1 MWTIAWLVAALAGL
15 TSAHLAAWH
24 PSMYCLNGTTPGQV
38 NYNTDDA
45 VLPLWMLSQSDYW
58 FHHSNGCDQF
68 PPAEGDFLEL
78 PAGGSFTVEIADNRG
93 VTSLSYNGTHATEWT
108 DGQNHTGSTDVLLD
122 AAISDGCITS
132 PNIHT
137 QNETMA
143 SGTAF
148 AIAYKSE
155 LSDVTLEDLVVFTV
169 RYNTPWKRL
178 TTYDVPA
185 AMPACP
191 SGGCICAWVWIPNG
205 CGEPNIY
212 MEGFKCMVTNATS
225 TTSLGTPSAPVWCEE
240 DQSQCVQG
248 PKQIM
253 IWNQLE
259 GNNIEVSGLDLS
271 GMAKSPAYNT
281 KCGFNDGA
289 QNDIFASNTSSTP
302 SASSPLTAVQ
312 TTQTT
317 PTASSTPVIS
327 NTSATPSTY
336 SPTTTPNSSSP
347 TAPNSV
353 PPSTPAPSCSASP
366 STPSPSSP
374 SSPSSP
380 PSSDSTPSSPPPSS
394 DSTPSPPPPSFNSA
408 PSPPPPSTLIST
420 NPSSPSD
427 TPSSS
432 RTPTSMGSVI
442 PLTTPPSNTAIVA
455 STPSPSTGSPTC
467 KRKRMAHKRKR
478 RSISH

>member
-1 MWTIAWLVAALAGL
+1 MWTIAWLVAALSGL

-24 PSMYCLNGTTPGQV
+24 SSMYCLNGTTPGQV

-45 VLPLWMLSQSDYW
+45 VLPLWKLSQSDYW

-122 AAISDGCITS
+122 ATFSDGCITS

-155 LSDVTLEDLVVFTV
+155 LSEVTLEDLVVFTV

-178 TTYDVPA
+178 TSYDVPS

-225 TTSLGTPSAPVWCEE
+225 TTPLGTPSAPVWCEE

-271 GMAKSPAYNT
+271 GMPKSPAYNT
-281 KCGFNDGA
+281 KCGFKDGA
-289 QNDIFASNTSSTP
+289 QDDIFATNASSTP
-302 SASSPLTAVQ
+302 STSSPLTATQTEQ
-312 TTQTT
+312 TTA
-317 PTASSTPVIS
+317 TASSTPIVA

-336 SPTTTPNSSSP
+336 TPTATPNQSSL
-347 TAPNSV
+347 TASNSV

-374 SSPSSP
+374 PLSNSTLSFPLLP
-380 PSSDSTPSSPPPSS
+380 STPS
-394 DSTPSPPPPSFNSA
+394 A
-408 PSPPPPSTLIST
+408 A
-420 NPSSPSD
+420 NPSGPSD
-427 TPSSS
+427 IPSSS
-432 RTPTSMGSVI
+432 RTPASTGSTI
-442 PLTTPPSNTAIVA
+442 PLTTPPSNTAILV
-455 STPSPSTGSPTC
+455 STPSPSSGSATC
-467 KRKRMAHKRKR
+467 KRKRMSHTRKR
-478 RSISH
+478 RFISH